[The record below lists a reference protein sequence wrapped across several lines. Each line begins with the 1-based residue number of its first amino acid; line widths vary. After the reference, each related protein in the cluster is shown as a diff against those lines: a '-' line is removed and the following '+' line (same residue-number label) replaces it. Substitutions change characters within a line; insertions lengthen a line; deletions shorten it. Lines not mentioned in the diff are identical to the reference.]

1 MGERALHFKIRADP
15 PESAASPL
23 FFAMG
28 KILAW
33 IIHDEFGESG
43 KGHGFHRLRKN
54 SRMYGSPWKS
64 GPSGPR
70 KPCEISVALAPVVV
84 LPRQIAFFR
93 SLFQLCRMA
102 WPGAAVPTCYVGTH
116 QRPAAWAAFL
126 PDSRAATVSSFSIEE
141 KR

>member
-15 PESAASPL
+15 PESAASPR
-23 FFAMG
+23 FFAID

-70 KPCEISVALAPVVV
+70 KPVKSAWALAGCGKTLIHAGFGKGTTSVVP
-84 LPRQIAFFR
+84 L
-93 SLFQLCRMA
+93 
-102 WPGAAVPTCYVGTH
+102 
-116 QRPAAWAAFL
+116 
-126 PDSRAATVSSFSIEE
+126 SRLDLLAL
-141 KR
+141 